1 MTNPTALGR
10 RSAEMDMAEH
20 GRRLLMEMTVSDRA
34 HAQAGRPIP
43 QETRDEIE
51 GRRARLQQIVK
62 GMEG

>member
-1 MTNPTALGR
+1 
-10 RSAEMDMAEH
+10 MAEH

-62 GMEG
+62 GLEG